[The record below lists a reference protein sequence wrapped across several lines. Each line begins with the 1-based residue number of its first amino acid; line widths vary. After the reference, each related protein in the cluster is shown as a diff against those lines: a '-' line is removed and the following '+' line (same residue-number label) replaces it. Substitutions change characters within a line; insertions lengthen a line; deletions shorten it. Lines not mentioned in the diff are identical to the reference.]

1 VKRPDNDALFTLGE
15 VFRRRDTSR
24 FFLYGGY
31 GYFDN
36 MNAFFSGN
44 GYTVIDRT
52 ALKSDEITTRTSGA

>member
-15 VFRRRDTSR
+15 VFREKGYEPL
-24 FFLYGGY
+24 FLYGGY

-44 GYTVIDRT
+44 GYTSSTGLRSSPT
-52 ALKSDEITTRTSGA
+52 RSPTRTSGA